1 MRLETMTTDIT
12 ITTSVQSLRQLA
24 TLRLSTVV
32 NCLAGALESL
42 AKVDYG
48 VLEICEKRLTGST
61 LSRDLKRTSRWK
73 SINHRHTS
81 FTSSIPA

>member
-1 MRLETMTTDIT
+1 MTTDVT

-48 VLEICEKRLTGST
+48 VLEICEKKLTGSI
-61 LSRDLKRTSRWK
+61 LSRDLKWTYLLK
-73 SINHRHTS
+73 SINHRHTYS
-81 FTSSIPA
+81 TSSIPA